1 MAFIVIGG
9 NVTSYAEAL
18 DIQDKDQRL
27 FEANEINFT
36 DVPDAP
42 GSLNN
47 YLEDLATKATD
58 RINQKIRASA
68 RWNQYLGWVGDSTNS
83 GNDIPAFN
91 PDLILTRKSDFTDMC
106 CYYTLKEYILP
117 KIADFGNPESGEV
130 QKITYYENKFNDLF
144 EELTNMWDYYDKD
157 NSGTVD
163 GSEKMISV
171 QPVRRSRRR
180 TTITRVR

>member
-1 MAFIVIGG
+1 
-9 NVTSYAEAL
+9 
-18 DIQDKDQRL
+18 
-27 FEANEINFT
+27 
-36 DVPDAP
+36 
-42 GSLNN
+42 
-47 YLEDLATKATD
+47 
-58 RINQKIRASA
+58 
-68 RWNQYLGWVGDSTNS
+68 
-83 GNDIPAFN
+83 
-91 PDLILTRKSDFTDMC
+91 MC